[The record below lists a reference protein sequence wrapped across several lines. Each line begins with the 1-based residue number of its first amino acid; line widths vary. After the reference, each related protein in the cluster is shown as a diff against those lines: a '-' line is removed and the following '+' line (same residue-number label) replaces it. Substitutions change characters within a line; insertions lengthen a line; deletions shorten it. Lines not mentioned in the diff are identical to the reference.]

1 MERESDPL
9 FRFARKY
16 SEAFDIVA
24 IGSGNDT
31 GAGSDTVTFYNIT
44 EGQLERKTRQDCPAT
59 YDGLRVEST
68 R

>member
-31 GAGSDTVTFYNIT
+31 GAGSDTVTFYQIMWENAPSSRS
-44 EGQLERKTRQDCPAT
+44 QPC
-59 YDGLRVEST
+59 
-68 R
+68 

>member
-31 GAGSDTVTFYNIT
+31 GAGSDTVTFYQIMWENAPSSM
-44 EGQLERKTRQDCPAT
+44 ERVNRK
-59 YDGLRVEST
+59 VNE
-68 R
+68 